1 MNLALL
7 AFLVSVVVSL
17 LSFTLIASWYVV
29 PRLSKQPYVQAL
41 LPLVLLNVFRV
52 EGFVFLLPQVMGGT
66 LSVLL
71 CRLHCLWRCLHGP
84 LSFADCPRAT
94 ASARVGPPACLAT

>member
-1 MNLALL
+1 MNLAFL

-41 LPLVLLNVFRV
+41 LPLVLLNVFRT
-52 EGFVFLLPQVMGGT
+52 EGFVFLLPQVM
-66 LSVLL
+66 
-71 CRLHCLWRCLHGP
+71 
-84 LSFADCPRAT
+84 
-94 ASARVGPPACLAT
+94 

>member
-41 LPLVLLNVFRV
+41 LPRPRHG
-52 EGFVFLLPQVMGGT
+52 GFTYPGSHDG
-66 LSVLL
+66 
-71 CRLHCLWRCLHGP
+71 
-84 LSFADCPRAT
+84 
-94 ASARVGPPACLAT
+94 